1 MLQVKNVSKKI
12 KGKMVLQNI
21 NLKFEEGKMYL
32 LQGHNGC
39 GKTMLLR
46 LLCGLISPT
55 MGEVCKNPEYEYGV
69 MIENPSFIEE
79 KSGYYNLKY
88 LASVRN
94 QINTEQIN
102 AMLKKFG
109 LFSVKNQRVRKYSLG
124 MKQRMGII
132 QAIMENPN
140 IILLDEPFNALDEK
154 NYNITLEELIKAK
167 EDGRIVIVAAHL
179 VQEKALEFFDEKII
193 MEDGSVKEIVTL

>member
-1 MLQVKNVSKKI
+1 MLQVKNVSKRI

-21 NLKFEEGKMYL
+21 NLKFEERKMYL

-55 MGEVCKNPEYEYGV
+55 MGEVCKNLEYEYGV
-69 MIENPSFIEE
+69 IIENPSFIEE

-179 VQEKALEFFDEKII
+179 VQEKALEVFDEKII

>member
-94 QINTEQIN
+94 QMSTEQIN

-179 VQEKALEFFDEKII
+179 VQEKALEVFDEKII